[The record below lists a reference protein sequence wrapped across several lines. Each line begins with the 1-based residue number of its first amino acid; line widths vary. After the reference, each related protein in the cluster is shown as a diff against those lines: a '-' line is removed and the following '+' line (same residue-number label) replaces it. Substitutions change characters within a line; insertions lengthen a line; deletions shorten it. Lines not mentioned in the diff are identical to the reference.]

1 MNSLVSGHLRAL
13 KSAALMACLAL
24 AAACAQTPGATEPAP
39 VPPTTEHCG
48 SIWTHETW
56 AANTEHILTCNV
68 TVQQNYS
75 LTIEPGAVV
84 KGANSKATLR
94 VDGTLNANGTPA
106 APVTF
111 TSIHDNSVGVSVSNV
126 SPSNKDWQGI
136 NASGGNAVLHLDNV
150 VIRYANIGVDVTSG
164 KDLRVNGSIT
174 DVGQYGVRS
183 PQQMIDARNVD
194 WGSASGPAPGGTG
207 SAVNGMGVV
216 FLPYAG
222 FNTPT
227 YDPSRY
233 TKQAAPNNT
242 TCTDIEILG
251 LRGSNET
258 PRLSNNDPY
267 GTVSV
272 NSDSA
277 AAGWVAEQANATL
290 TSYLNSKRPG
300 TTTKLV
306 GINYPALMFSEL
318 DEYPNPDFL
327 RSMYGGAFKLQN
339 YLIDES
345 ARCPQTRFVVA
356 AYSQGSAA
364 TRMALNLMAGQPAL
378 DKVQGVIF
386 VGDPSKGVQAP
397 ETVWKGSQDVAKP
410 GTTSYDRAGYIA
422 ALSPTYF
429 APLQPAMAA
438 RTISICHILDQYC
451 ATGPGAA
458 FFDHIWYQ
466 GYEIDTAMKELAPGI
481 VSSLNG

>member
-1 MNSLVSGHLRAL
+1 MNSLVSGHSNAL
-13 KSAALMACLAL
+13 KAVIAAASLAL
-24 AAACAQTPGATEPAP
+24 VAACAQTPGAAEPAP

-68 TVQQNYS
+68 TVQQGYS

-84 KGANSKATLR
+84 KGSNSKATLR
-94 VDGTLNANGTPA
+94 VDGTLKANGTPA

-111 TSIHDNSVGVSVSNV
+111 TSIHDNSVGVSVSNL
-126 SPSNKDWQGI
+126 SPTNKDWQGI

-174 DVGQYGVRS
+174 DIGQYGVRS

-194 WGSASGPAPGGTG
+194 WGSESGPAPGGTG
-207 SAVNGMGVV
+207 AAVDGMGVV

-222 FNTPT
+222 FTIPA
-227 YDPSRY
+227 YEPSSY
-233 TKQAAPNNT
+233 TKQSIPSNA
-242 TCTDIEILG
+242 TCTNIEILG

-272 NSDSA
+272 NSDA
-277 AAGWVAEQANATL
+277 DAAGWVAKQASATL
-290 TSYLNSKRPG
+290 SSYLNSKRPG

-318 DEYPNPDFL
+318 GEYPYPDFL
-327 RSMYGGAFKLQN
+327 RSMYSGAFKLQN
-339 YLIDES
+339 YLIDEN
-345 ARCPQTRFVVA
+345 ARCPQTKFVVA

-364 TRMALNLMAGQPAL
+364 TRMAMNLMAGQPAL
-378 DKVQGVIF
+378 NKVQGLIF
-386 VGDPSKGVQAP
+386 VGDPSKGANAP
-397 ETVWKGSQDVAKP
+397 ETVWKGSQDLAKP
-410 GTTSYDRAGYIA
+410 GTSSYDRTGSIT

-429 APLQPAMAA
+429 APLQPTLAA

-451 ATGPGAA
+451 ATGPNAA

-466 GYEIDTAMKELAPGI
+466 GYEIDTAMKELAPNI
-481 VSSLNG
+481 VSTLS